1 GSLNGISATAFSRE
15 GKNLDFVKYI
25 PFDFTKQV
33 MIKGSVGTLF
43 SVLTCVLMLFSV
55 HMILPYPIWYDVFFL
70 LGSILTTVLVN
81 AIAIFVDGIHPKT
94 DWEDETS
101 AVKNNM
107 NVVLEFLISW
117 AILAVTVAPFFL
129 FDLMASWEMYSI
141 IMLVIILLIT
151 IGFVIIT
158 PKVILKHLMQTS
170 K

>member
-1 GSLNGISATAFSRE
+1 
-15 GKNLDFVKYI
+15 
-25 PFDFTKQV
+25 

-43 SVLTCVLMLFSV
+43 SILTCVLMLFSV
-55 HMILPYPIWYDVFFL
+55 HMILPYPIWYDLFFL
-70 LGSILTTVLVN
+70 LGSVLTTVLVN

-129 FDLMASWEMYSI
+129 FDLMANWEMYSI

-151 IGFVIIT
+151 IAFVIIT